1 MLDKIVIS
9 SFVSN
14 LTKVA
19 SNKRILDKLAGTM
32 ERK

>member
-9 SFVSN
+9 SFVSA

-19 SNKRILDKLAGTM
+19 SNKRILDKLKGTM